1 MELEKLEISGL
12 SNTYAIANV
21 KKEFQKA
28 VDEPWKEVPPWQRYL
43 KKLIADLAVFVQYS
57 APGIT
62 KKCQGD
68 IYDYRRY
75 NCFAD
80 SIFREK

>member
-43 KKLIADLAVFVQYS
+43 KKLIADLAVLEQKNDS
-57 APGIT
+57 
-62 KKCQGD
+62 
-68 IYDYRRY
+68 DYQRAINTAKVRLRWL
-75 NCFAD
+75 NSD
-80 SIFREK
+80 